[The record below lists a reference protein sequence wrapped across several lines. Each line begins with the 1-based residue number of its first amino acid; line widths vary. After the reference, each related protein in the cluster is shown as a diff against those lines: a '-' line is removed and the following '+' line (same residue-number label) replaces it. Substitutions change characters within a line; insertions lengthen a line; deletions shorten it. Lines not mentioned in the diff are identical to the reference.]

1 MISVELNNVGKKFKS
16 EWIFKNLT
24 YTLEAGEALAIQG
37 GNGSGKS
44 TLLQIIS
51 SFVTPTAG
59 TLNFFD
65 DGKAIS
71 YDSVFKHISFASP
84 YLQLIEEFT
93 LTELVNHYAALK
105 PFENKL
111 STKSFIERIEL
122 TNASNKYIKQ
132 FSSGMKQRLK
142 LGLALCSNS
151 GLVLLDEPISNLDK
165 SAIAWYKTLVE
176 ASQKSKTIV
185 VCSNAIEDEFW
196 FCKKQLN
203 MQDFKANR
211 TSNKL

>member
-24 YTLEAGEALAIQG
+24 YTIKAGEALVIQG

-51 SFVTPTAG
+51 SFVTPTTG
-59 TLNFFD
+59 TVNFFN
-65 DGKAIS
+65 DGKVIS
-71 YDSVFKHISFASP
+71 SDAVFKHISFASP

-93 LTELVNHYAALK
+93 LTELVNHFTALK
-105 PFENKL
+105 PFENEL
-111 STKSFIERIEL
+111 STKNFIERIEL
-122 TNASNKYIKQ
+122 THASNKYIKQ

-142 LGLALCSNS
+142 LGLALCSS
-151 GLVLLDEPISNLDK
+151 SKLVLLDEPISNLDK
-165 SAIAWYKTLVE
+165 NAINWYKNLIE
-176 ASQKSKTIV
+176 SSQKNKTIV

-196 FCKKQLN
+196 FCNQQLN
-203 MQDFKANR
+203 IQDFKKIITN
-211 TSNKL
+211 